1 MMDKLAFLLSEGVK
15 NLWRHKLTSFS
26 SIFSIFLTL
35 IISGTLIIVSQNT
48 SKVIEYLRD
57 KYKIE
62 VFFKNEITFEK
73 VEEVVSNINKIN
85 GVRSTT
91 VISKDDAEKIFK
103 SQFGEDIMKI
113 IGYNPLPISCVV
125 NIVKD
130 DTKTINI
137 ASIIN
142 KLKSFQEIDEINYQG
157 RIISRIEGYYQLFVR
172 LMTSILIIVF
182 FISIFTISNTIR
194 LTIYAKE
201 KLIESLQLIGAT
213 RSFVKAPF
221 IIEGILIGFI
231 GSALSSLL
239 LIGLLEFS
247 YDLIYTYLS
256 FEIEYD
262 IKLLILTLC
271 SLSIIISFIGSSRAT
286 ARFLK

>member
-1 MMDKLAFLLSEGVK
+1 MDKLAFLLSEGVK

-35 IISGTLIIVSQNT
+35 IISGSLIIVSQNT

-231 GSALSSLL
+231 GSALTSLL

-247 YDLIYTYLS
+247 YDVIYTYLS

>member
-1 MMDKLAFLLSEGVK
+1 MDKLSFLISEGLK

-35 IISGTLIIVSQNT
+35 IISGSLIIVTQNT

-62 VFFKNEITFEK
+62 VFFKNAVTNDEAKEI
-73 VEEVVSNINKIN
+73 VADINKIN

-91 VISKDDAEKIFK
+91 IITKDDAEKIFK

-130 DTKTINI
+130 DSKVINI

-142 KLKSFQEIDEINYQG
+142 QLESFQEIDEINYQG
-157 RIISRIEGYYQLFVR
+157 TIISRIEYYYQLFVK
-172 LMTSILIIVF
+172 LMTSILILAF

-213 RSFVKAPF
+213 RFFVKAPF
-221 IIEGILIGFI
+221 IIEGVLLGFI
-231 GSALSSLL
+231 GSILSCAL
-239 LIGLLEFS
+239 LIGALEFS
-247 YDLIYTYLS
+247 NDLIYSFLS
-256 FEIEYD
+256 FEIYYD
-262 IKLLILTLC
+262 MNLLILILC
-271 SLSIIISFIGSSRAT
+271 SISILITFIGSSRAI
-286 ARFLK
+286 AKFLK

>member
-1 MMDKLAFLLSEGVK
+1 MDKPAFLISEGLK

-35 IISGTLIIVSQNT
+35 IISGSLIIVTQNT

-62 VFFKNEITFEK
+62 VFFKNAVTNDEVKEI
-73 VEEVVSNINKIN
+73 VADINKIN

-91 VISKDDAEKIFK
+91 IITKDDAEKIFK

-130 DTKTINI
+130 DSKVINI

-142 KLKSFQEIDEINYQG
+142 QLESFQEIDEINYQG
-157 RIISRIEGYYQLFVR
+157 TIISRIEYYYQLFVK
-172 LMTSILIIVF
+172 LMTSILILAF

-213 RSFVKAPF
+213 RFFVKAPF
-221 IIEGILIGFI
+221 IIEGVLLGFI
-231 GSALSSLL
+231 GSILSCAL
-239 LIGLLEFS
+239 LIGALEFS
-247 YDLIYTYLS
+247 NDLIYSFLS
-256 FEIEYD
+256 FEIYYD
-262 IKLLILTLC
+262 MNLLILILC
-271 SLSIIISFIGSSRAT
+271 SISILITFIGSSRAI
-286 ARFLK
+286 AKFLK

>member
-1 MMDKLAFLLSEGVK
+1 MDKLAFLLSEGVK

-35 IISGTLIIVSQNT
+35 IISGSLIIVSQNT

-247 YDLIYTYLS
+247 YDMIYTYLS

>member
-1 MMDKLAFLLSEGVK
+1 MDKLAFLLSEGVK

-35 IISGTLIIVSQNT
+35 IISGSLIIVSQNT

-62 VFFKNEITFEK
+62 VFFKNEITSEK
-73 VEEVVSNINKIN
+73 VEQVVSNINKIN

>member
-1 MMDKLAFLLSEGVK
+1 MDKLAFLLSEGVK

-35 IISGTLIIVSQNT
+35 IISGSLIIVSQNT

>member
-1 MMDKLAFLLSEGVK
+1 MDKLAFLLSEGVK

-35 IISGTLIIVSQNT
+35 IISGSLIIVSQNT

-221 IIEGILIGFI
+221 IIEGVLIGFI

>member
-1 MMDKLAFLLSEGVK
+1 MDKLSFLISEGLK

-35 IISGTLIIVSQNT
+35 IISGSLIIVTQNT

-62 VFFKNEITFEK
+62 VFFKNAVTNDEVKEI
-73 VEEVVSNINKIN
+73 VADINKIN

-91 VISKDDAEKIFK
+91 IITKDDAEKIFK
-103 SQFGEDIMKI
+103 SQFGEDITKI

-130 DTKTINI
+130 DSKVINI

-142 KLKSFQEIDEINYQG
+142 QLESFQEIDEINYQG
-157 RIISRIEGYYQLFVR
+157 TIISRIEYYYQLFVK
-172 LMTSILIIVF
+172 LMTSILILAF

-213 RSFVKAPF
+213 RFFVKAPF
-221 IIEGILIGFI
+221 IIEGVLLGCIGSILSCAFLIG
-231 GSALSSLL
+231 A
-239 LIGLLEFS
+239 LEFS
-247 YDLIYTYLS
+247 NDLIYGFLS
-256 FEIEYD
+256 FEIYYD
-262 IKLLILTLC
+262 MNLLILILC
-271 SLSIIISFIGSSRAT
+271 SISILITFIGSSRAI
-286 ARFLK
+286 AKFLK

>member
-1 MMDKLAFLLSEGVK
+1 MDKLAFLLSEGVK

-35 IISGTLIIVSQNT
+35 IISGSLIIVSQNT

-113 IGYNPLPISCVV
+113 IGYNPLPIICVV

-201 KLIESLQLIGAT
+201 KLIKSLQLIGAT

>member
-1 MMDKLAFLLSEGVK
+1 MDKLAFLLSEGVK

-35 IISGTLIIVSQNT
+35 IISGSLIIVSQNT
-48 SKVIEYLRD
+48 SKGIEYLRD

>member
-1 MMDKLAFLLSEGVK
+1 MDKLAFLLSEGVK

-35 IISGTLIIVSQNT
+35 IISGSLIIVSQNT

-125 NIVKD
+125 SIVKD

-247 YDLIYTYLS
+247 YDMIYTYLS

>member
-1 MMDKLAFLLSEGVK
+1 MDKLAFLLSEGVK

-35 IISGTLIIVSQNT
+35 IISGSLIIVSQNT
-48 SKVIEYLRD
+48 IKVIEYLRD

>member
-1 MMDKLAFLLSEGVK
+1 MDKLAFLLSEGVK

-35 IISGTLIIVSQNT
+35 IISGSLIIVSQNT

-125 NIVKD
+125 NIVQD

>member
-1 MMDKLAFLLSEGVK
+1 MDKLAFLLSEGVK

-35 IISGTLIIVSQNT
+35 IISGSLIIVSQNT

-85 GVRSTT
+85 GVRFTT

>member
-1 MMDKLAFLLSEGVK
+1 MDKLSFLISEGLK

-35 IISGTLIIVSQNT
+35 IISGSLIIVTQNT

-62 VFFKNEITFEK
+62 VFFKNE
-73 VEEVVSNINKIN
+73 VSNDKVKEIVNDINKIN

-91 VISKDDAEKIFK
+91 IITKDDAEKIFK

-130 DTKTINI
+130 ESKIINI
-137 ASIIN
+137 TSIIN
-142 KLKSFQEIDEINYQG
+142 QLESFQEIDEINYQG
-157 RIISRIEGYYQLFVR
+157 RIISRIEYYYQLFVK
-172 LMTSILIIVF
+172 LMTSILVLAF

-213 RSFVKAPF
+213 RFFVKAPF
-221 IIEGILIGFI
+221 IIEGVLLGFI
-231 GSALSSLL
+231 GSILSCAL
-239 LIGLLEFS
+239 LISALEFS
-247 YDLIYTYLS
+247 NDLIYRFLS
-256 FEIEYD
+256 FEIYYD
-262 IKLLILTLC
+262 MNLLILILC
-271 SLSIIISFIGSSRAT
+271 SISVLITFIGSSRAI
-286 ARFLK
+286 AKFLK

>member
-1 MMDKLAFLLSEGVK
+1 MDKLAFLLSEGVK

-35 IISGTLIIVSQNT
+35 IISGSLIIVSQNT

-247 YDLIYTYLS
+247 YDMIYNYLS

>member
-1 MMDKLAFLLSEGVK
+1 MEGSKVKKIFILTGEASGDKLA
-15 NLWRHKLTSFS
+15 
-26 SIFSIFLTL
+26 
-35 IISGTLIIVSQNT
+35 
-48 SKVIEYLRD
+48 SK
-57 KYKIE
+57 
-62 VFFKNEITFEK
+62 
-73 VEEVVSNINKIN
+73 VVSNINKIN
-85 GVRSTT
+85 GVRSIT

>member
-1 MMDKLAFLLSEGVK
+1 MDKLAFLLSEGVK

>member
-1 MMDKLAFLLSEGVK
+1 MDKLAFLLSEGVK

-35 IISGTLIIVSQNT
+35 IISGSLIIVSQNT
-48 SKVIEYLRD
+48 SKVIEYLRG

-239 LIGLLEFS
+239 LIGLLDIS

>member
-35 IISGTLIIVSQNT
+35 IISGSLIIVSQNT

-57 KYKIE
+57 KYKVE

>member
-1 MMDKLAFLLSEGVK
+1 MDKLSFLISEGLK

-35 IISGTLIIVSQNT
+35 IISGSLIIVTQNT

-62 VFFKNEITFEK
+62 VFFKNAVTNDEVKEI
-73 VEEVVSNINKIN
+73 VADINKIN

-91 VISKDDAEKIFK
+91 IITKDDAEKIFK

-130 DTKTINI
+130 DSKVINI

-142 KLKSFQEIDEINYQG
+142 QLESFQEIDEINYQG
-157 RIISRIEGYYQLFVR
+157 TIISRIEYYYQLFVK
-172 LMTSILIIVF
+172 LMTSILILAF

-213 RSFVKAPF
+213 RFFVKAPF
-221 IIEGILIGFI
+221 IIEGVLLGCIGSILSCAFLIG
-231 GSALSSLL
+231 A
-239 LIGLLEFS
+239 LEFS
-247 YDLIYTYLS
+247 NDLIYGFLS
-256 FEIEYD
+256 FEIYYD
-262 IKLLILTLC
+262 MNLLILILC
-271 SLSIIISFIGSSRAT
+271 SISILITFIGSSRAI
-286 ARFLK
+286 AKFLK

>member
-1 MMDKLAFLLSEGVK
+1 MDKLAFLLSEGVK

-35 IISGTLIIVSQNT
+35 IISGSLIIVSQNT

-113 IGYNPLPISCVV
+113 IGYNPLPIICVV

>member
-1 MMDKLAFLLSEGVK
+1 MDKLAFLLSEGVK

-35 IISGTLIIVSQNT
+35 IISGSLIIVSQNT

-73 VEEVVSNINKIN
+73 VEEVVGNINKIN

-103 SQFGEDIMKI
+103 LQFGEDIMKI

-231 GSALSSLL
+231 GSALSCLL
-239 LIGLLEFS
+239 LLGLLEFS